1 MENFSYYPIF
11 RENCE
16 IILIKIDHTQ
26 YEKEILDNGNI
37 ILKPKKT
44 QEQIKDYK
52 REMETYMKELFENEN
67 VINIKN
73 NLIKSMD
80 GSQEAYYKFQ
90 SALAYYNQ
98 IKNNIY
104 NSAIY
109 KHIDEEIKMEIFGD
123 SLMKLREI
131 IDLAKIKNEQLAE
144 SKLSENW
151 KKYNNYEYAKS
162 SSWYQALT
170 FTLTGEN
177 EKKFIEEINK
187 LDKDIIDEFK
197 ISYCKFK

>member
-1 MENFSYYPIF
+1 MENFSNYPIF
-11 RENCE
+11 QENGE

-26 YEKEILDNGNI
+26 YEKEIMDNGNI
-37 ILKPKKT
+37 ILKPKKILK
-44 QEQIKDYK
+44 EIEDYK
-52 REMETYMKELFENEN
+52 KNMETYMKELFENEI
-67 VINIKN
+67 VINIRD

-80 GSQEAYYKFQ
+80 GSLKAYYKFQ

-104 NSAIY
+104 NSVIY
-109 KHIDEEIKMEIFGD
+109 KHIDAEIKMEIFSD

-144 SKLSENW
+144 SKLSEYW

-162 SSWYQALT
+162 NSWYQTIT
-170 FTLTGEN
+170 FIITGEN
-177 EKKFIEEINK
+177 EKKFMEEINK

-197 ISYCKFK
+197 ISYCKF

>member
-1 MENFSYYPIF
+1 MEI
-11 RENCE
+11 E
-16 IILIKIDHTQ
+16 
-26 YEKEILDNGNI
+26 
-37 ILKPKKT
+37 
-44 QEQIKDYK
+44 DYK
-52 REMETYMKELFENEN
+52 KNMETYMKELFENEN
-67 VINIKN
+67 MINIRD

-80 GSQEAYYKFQ
+80 GSLEAYYKFQ

-104 NSAIY
+104 NSVIY
-109 KHIDEEIKMEIFGD
+109 KDIDAEIKMEIFGD

-144 SKLSENW
+144 SKLSEYW

-162 SSWYQALT
+162 NSWYQTIT
-170 FTLTGEN
+170 FIITGEN
-177 EKKFIEEINK
+177 EKKFMEEINK

-197 ISYCKFK
+197 ISYCKFT